1 MFGSLA
7 PSRLWPASLLGL
19 ALACASLASFAG
31 EPGVEGVIVLRNGNV
46 LVGVVRQSGDY
57 YRIESAGAVLQV
69 PAAQV
74 DTHCR
79 TLDEAYE
86 IRRRDRTGLT
96 ADSHVELA
104 RWCLRQNLL
113 DQAARELLDART
125 LDAGHPAL
133 ASLQM
138 QLEQIIQIK
147 TLPPA
152 APGAAA
158 ETSVALPG
166 RSKPLPEAPP
176 LEIPA
181 EARTQFVRSIQPML
195 IHTCASGGC
204 HQTGSSRQL
213 QFNRWA
219 LDGNGNPAFVR
230 RNLAAVI
237 EQIRQ
242 DDPASSPLLRYA
254 RQEHGGAPGALSKPL
269 EPFQLTMLVEWI
281 NNATGFVPPE
291 PVAPSQ
297 EANAGATGELVAV
310 QERAPEST
318 SGGAPP
324 PLPAALTPAVVAA
337 APRQAAPFVPRDAFD
352 PDIFNRRVAA
362 RETVTGSAA
371 PSAEPANTPASE

>member
-7 PSRLWPASLLGL
+7 PTRLWPASLLGL
-19 ALACASLASFAG
+19 ALACAGARSIAA

-46 LVGVVRQSGDY
+46 LAGIVRQSGDY

-74 DTHCR
+74 DAHCR

-86 IRRRDRTGLT
+86 LRRRDRTGLT

-133 ASLQM
+133 ASLEM

-147 TLPPA
+147 TLRPA
-152 APGAAA
+152 APGVAVDTADAAPA
-158 ETSVALPG
+158 
-166 RSKPLPEAPP
+166 RSKPLAEAPP
-176 LEIPA
+176 FEMPP

-195 IHTCASGGC
+195 IHTCATGGC
-204 HQTGSSRQL
+204 HQPGSARQL

-230 RNLAAVI
+230 RNLAAVV
-237 EQIRQ
+237 EQIRK
-242 DDPASSPLLRYA
+242 DDPASSPLLQYA

-269 EPFQLTMLVEWI
+269 EPFQQTMLVDWM

-291 PVAPSQ
+291 PVAATQ
-297 EANAGATGELVAV
+297 EADAGGAGELAAE

-318 SGGAPP
+318 SRGAPP
-324 PLPAALTPAVVAA
+324 PLPAALTPAVAA

-352 PDIFNRRVAA
+352 PEIFNRRVAA
-362 RETVTGSAA
+362 RETVTDSAA
-371 PSAEPANTPASE
+371 QSEEPASTPALE